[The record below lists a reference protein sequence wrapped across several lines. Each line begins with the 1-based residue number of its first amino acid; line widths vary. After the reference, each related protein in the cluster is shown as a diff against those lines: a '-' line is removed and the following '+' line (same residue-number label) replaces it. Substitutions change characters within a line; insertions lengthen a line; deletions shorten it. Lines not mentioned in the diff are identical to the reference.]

1 MKMQPILTVV
11 EKAVQEG
18 LRDVGRETLRIAREL
33 SPTETGQSDKSGF
46 VAVDD
51 LTVQVGF
58 QSLVSM
64 LQHENLDWE
73 HPNGGQAK
81 FLEGAA
87 AQVDVGE
94 VVARATR
101 RDLGG

>member
-64 LQHENLDWE
+64 LQHAPERR
-73 HPNGGQAK
+73 A
-81 FLEGAA
+81 
-87 AQVDVGE
+87 GE
-94 VVARATR
+94 VPRRRGRAGRCRRGRGPRDEEGPRWMTR
-101 RDLGG
+101 P